1 MRFLLIVIILMV
13 LYDVSPAN
21 KGQGV
26 VVRAVLTDQENTSV
40 IVTTSVV
47 GSPSSASD
55 VRMSSKDDFR
65 MEELNFNLE

>member
-1 MRFLLIVIILMV
+1 MV

-55 VRMSSKDDFR
+55 VRMSSKHDFR
-65 MEELNFNLE
+65 MNQLNFSLD

>member
-1 MRFLLIVIILMV
+1 MRFLLIVLIIMV
-13 LYDVSPAN
+13 SYGVSPAN

-26 VVRAVLTDQENTSV
+26 AVRAVLTDQENTSV
-40 IVTTSVV
+40 SVTTSVV

>member
-1 MRFLLIVIILMV
+1 MRFLLIVLIIMV
-13 LYDVSPAN
+13 SYGVSPAN

-26 VVRAVLTDQENTSV
+26 GVRAVLTDQENTSGS
-40 IVTTSVV
+40 VTTSVV

-65 MEELNFNLE
+65 MEELNFRLE